1 MAFAV
6 PRPAAARGAGL
17 SRQGLSRSQW
27 RLLRSARMLA
37 GLFDTRFRFF
47 GFRFGI
53 EPIIGLIPFVG
64 DVVSAAVSLY
74 LMFVGRQLGLP
85 PSAMARMA
93 GNAGTDFV
101 VGLVPIAGD
110 VADAIFKAHARNLRI
125 LETYA
130 ARLEGTPVNHRG
142 AECQ

>member
-1 MAFAV
+1 LLQL
-6 PRPAAARGAGL
+6 ART
-17 SRQGLSRSQW
+17 
-27 RLLRSARMLA
+27 LA
-37 GLFDTRFRFF
+37 GLFDTRFRIL

-64 DVVSAAVSLY
+64 DVVSATVSLY

-93 GNAGTDFV
+93 GNAGTDFMI
-101 VGLVPIAGD
+101 GLVPIAGD
-110 VADAIFKAHARNLRI
+110 FVDAIFKAHARNLRI

-130 ARLEGTPVNHRG
+130 ARLEGAPVSRRG
-142 AECQ
+142 AGRR

>member
-1 MAFAV
+1 M
-6 PRPAAARGAGL
+6 L
-17 SRQGLSRSQW
+17 Q
-27 RLLRSARMLA
+27 SARTLA
-37 GLFDTRFRFF
+37 GLFDTRFHIL

-53 EPIIGLIPFVG
+53 EPLIGLIPFVG
-64 DVVSAAVSLY
+64 DMVSAAVSLY

-93 GNAGTDFV
+93 GNAGTDFL

-110 VADAIFKAHARNLRI
+110 FADAIFKAHARNLRI

-130 ARLEGTPVNHRG
+130 VQLEGTPVTNRVARH
-142 AECQ
+142 Q